1 MCTCG
6 ALPDH
11 DECSTCAVPPAFA
24 DSAAEDEPH
33 KPTPPHT
40 SAYPDEPAF

>member
-11 DECSTCAVPPAFA
+11 DECSTCAVPPELQNF
-24 DSAAEDEPH
+24 DD
-33 KPTPPHT
+33 PTPAPRP
-40 SAYPDEPAF
+40 SLGYSDEEPF